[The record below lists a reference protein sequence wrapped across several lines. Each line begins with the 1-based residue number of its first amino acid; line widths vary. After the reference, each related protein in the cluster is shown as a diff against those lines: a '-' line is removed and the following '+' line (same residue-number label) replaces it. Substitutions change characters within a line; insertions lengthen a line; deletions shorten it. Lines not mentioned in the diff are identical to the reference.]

1 MPRGIKKVVEDI
13 EVITPE
19 TEVIKDKGIY
29 ELKDRCECGKFLGD
43 SYKVCPKCGKA
54 R

>member
-1 MPRGIKKVVEDI
+1 MKKKIKIEDI

-19 TEVIKDKGIY
+19 TPVEDRGIY
-29 ELKDRCECGKFLGD
+29 ELKDRCECGKFLGTD
-43 SYKVCPKCGKA
+43 YKVCPACGKA